1 MTRTEEL
8 LKYLGASDPVTVQ
21 MVGELVFMEGELEKI
36 KKLPFIKVHPNNP
49 ELQKPTTAG
58 KLYVSLLAQY
68 NANVRTLC
76 RLNGKVE
83 TEEESPL
90 RKWVKEYAGK

>member
-1 MTRTEEL
+1 MARKDEL

-21 MVGELVFMEGELEKI
+21 MVDELIFLEGELAKL
-36 KKLPFIKVHPNNP
+36 KKLPFIKVHPECP
-49 ELQKPTTAG
+49 ERQKPTTAG

-90 RKWVKEYAGK
+90 RKWVKEFTRK